1 MIYDYYCTKCDK
13 QWEESHSSDNRD
25 KPCQG
30 VCPCSKALPGV
41 VKRDIAKPSFLLDG
55 IKSVYTRSSPDFKE
69 RLKQIKQGAGK
80 FHNIRD

>member
-1 MIYDYYCTKCDK
+1 
-13 QWEESHSSDNRD
+13 
-25 KPCQG
+25 
-30 VCPCSKALPGV
+30 V